1 MFRSARLSLI
11 KKRDSLTR
19 TLSKNGLVKGGGSLK
34 RSMTTKKAKRDVAE
48 FVSLEEVHLI
58 VKRCDSIEN
67 IRRLISLM
75 LQEDRTQFEEEV
87 KEQSIHNVISAM
99 KWALRHS
106 STALVPYQYY
116 EEFVRYEQEWDY
128 DPGKGSF
135 KQFLCYLP
143 KQNQEILTELF
154 EVCSQVTA
162 ESHINKMS
170 VQRIVKS
177 LALCILSD
185 QENSLQNFD
194 TAYSEWRKC
203 SSACLHLFLAY
214 LRELDY
220 SSPEPLNPRL
230 TILLDNYV
238 EYRKMSVT
246 SAYFEHPLPDITV
259 DEIPKIPNTRSR
271 KQSVVTFAQTTE
283 ITTSRERI
291 RTFVETSDSR
301 PVSMLRVTRQIPSS
315 EITAETRTF
324 KSRTIVNPMM
334 TIDEKQN
341 VEKMWQQFQNNGIG
355 SLSDDFLKLYFSIE
369 EKARAGPINST
380 YDLMFNDFSRK
391 GFKSFHLDLPKI
403 VIDDTMTSDQTS
415 DQISLDQTLN
425 QSLDPTLLDP
435 ETIPQDDNSIDG
447 MKMLRND
454 SGISVRDSLVWDNFS
469 ESGFRDSRDDLTDV
483 KPPSIRESISDIN
496 KKGSNISFD
505 IDEENMTRS
514 SVQSSVISGRKSI
527 RDSIKGRKKLV
538 KFRSLK
544 KSKTRSIDSHSFV
557 SENNSENVFSDDDKE
572 DWDDWDIISSED
584 LPITTHL
591 SIETVDEI
599 FPYVWMETTA
609 SDQADRWGDWVFIEP
624 RKGLVHECEWVMI
637 EDKAQVFS
645 EQQVAR
651 TSRRRKM
658 SAISTFSIPWIRGK
672 GKSRPVSKVSK
683 ISGISGASSVLPPP
697 PASLAQFNRAR
708 TDDDMNLFT
717 NYKFGRQKSAT
728 KITKRNLNDP
738 IKWQNMT
745 QTSHTVQAEYAVENE
760 MGGMTYKEYHHET
773 ATEYTQGYLNEEQY
787 YDNSEEAYEQPQTN
801 SMYQDNQNEYQ
812 EDAYLED
819 GYQQEYNETENQD
832 QIIYNN
838 YNYSDENTISF
849 YGQPSILQ
857 ACLTGAGSRLPF

>member
-1 MFRSARLSLI
+1 MFRSARLSLK

-34 RSMTTKKAKRDVAE
+34 RGMTTKKAKRDVAE
-48 FVSLEEVHLI
+48 FVSLEELHLI
-58 VKRCDSIEN
+58 VKRCADEIRARGLYEVDIFKPVRIGDSIDD
-67 IRRLISLM
+67 IRHLISSM
-75 LQEDRTQFEEEV
+75 LQEDRTIFEEEI
-87 KEQSIHNVISAM
+87 QGQNIHNVVSAM

-128 DPGKGSF
+128 DPSKGSF

-143 KQNQEILTELF
+143 KQNQDILTELF
-154 EVCSQVTA
+154 EICSQVTA
-162 ESHINKMS
+162 ESHINQMS
-170 VQRIVKS
+170 VQRLVKS

-185 QENSLQNFD
+185 QDNSLQNFD
-194 TAYSEWRKC
+194 TAYTEWKKC

-246 SAYFEHPLPDITV
+246 SAYFEHPLPDVTT
-259 DEIPKIPNTRSR
+259 DDFPKARSR

-291 RTFVETSDSR
+291 KTFVETSDSR
-301 PVSMLRVTRQIPSS
+301 PVSILRVTREIPSS
-315 EITAETRTF
+315 EITTETRTF
-324 KSRTIVNPMM
+324 KCRTIVSPMM

-341 VEKMWQQFQNNGIG
+341 VEKMWEQFQNSGIG
-355 SLSDDFLKLYFSIE
+355 ALSDDFLKLYFSLE
-369 EKARAGPINST
+369 DKARAPINAT
-380 YDLMFNDFSRK
+380 YDLMFNEFSRK

-403 VIDDTMTSDQTS
+403 IIENPNETLDQS
-415 DQISLDQTLN
+415 SYQISDQTLN
-425 QSLDPTLLDP
+425 PSLLDQTLLDP
-435 ETIPQDDNSIDG
+435 ETVPQDNDSIDVI
-447 MKMLRND
+447 KKLRND
-454 SGISVRDSLVWDNFS
+454 SGISVRDSLLVWDKFS
-469 ESGFRDSRDDLTDV
+469 ESGFRDSRDDLTAV
-483 KPPSIRESISDIN
+483 RPPSIKESISDIN
-496 KKGSNISFD
+496 KKELAITFD
-505 IDEENMTRS
+505 IDEENVS
-514 SVQSSVISGRKSI
+514 QNSVQSSSISARKSF
-527 RDSIKGRKKLV
+527 RESIKGRKKLV
-538 KFRSLK
+538 KFRSLR
-544 KSKTRSIDSHSFV
+544 KSKTHSFDSHSFI
-557 SENNSENVFSDDDKE
+557 SENSSEKIFSDDDDKE

-609 SDQADRWGDWVFIEP
+609 SDQGDRWGDWVFIEP

-645 EQQVAR
+645 EQQQQQVTR
-651 TSRRRKM
+651 SSRRRKM
-658 SAISTFSIPWIRGK
+658 SAISAFSIPWIRGK
-672 GKSRPVSKVSK
+672 GKSRPVSKVSR
-683 ISGISGASSVLPPP
+683 ISGISGVSSVLPPP

-717 NYKFGRQKSAT
+717 NYKFGKQKSANR
-728 KITKRNLNDP
+728 ITKKNISEP
-738 IKWQNMT
+738 IMWQNMT
-745 QTSHTVQAEYAVENE
+745 QTSHTVQSEYAVENE
-760 MGGMTYKEYHHET
+760 MGGMTYKGYHQYET
-773 ATEYTQGYLNEEQY
+773 ATQYTQGYLNEQY
-787 YDNSEEAYEQPQTN
+787 YDNSEEAFEQPQTN

-812 EDAYLED
+812 EDTYLED
-819 GYQQEYNETENQD
+819 EYQQEYNEIENQD
-832 QIIYNN
+832 QIVI
-838 YNYSDENTISF
+838 
-849 YGQPSILQ
+849 
-857 ACLTGAGSRLPF
+857 